1 MNLSSAHWD
10 SLVGGA
16 GMNPCSEHE
25 ESIGLLASGAL
36 DQGEK
41 DVLHRHMRSCP
52 ACREYYRSMRALCD
66 GISEWARS
74 MDHVPVPDG
83 LHKRVAERIMTGTYT
98 QKVRSGIRL
107 LHLWRSL
114 VRQPAVW
121 ASLAA
126 CLLVGMSCWYLL
138 LRGERMAEKPT
149 AVGDSRQPAD
159 LVRGAPASRSPVTPS
174 YEVYLE
180 ELYRSPDRLYSLLD
194 EHAAK
199 LMPTWRGEPGL
210 ELAHVWSWTKYAEDK
225 EEQP

>member
-1 MNLSSAHWD
+1 
-10 SLVGGA
+10 
-16 GMNPCSEHE
+16 MNPCSEHE

-74 MDHVPVPDG
+74 MDHVPVPND
-83 LHKRVAERIMTGTYT
+83 LHKRVAEGIMTGPYT
-98 QKVRSGIRL
+98 QKVRSGVRL
-107 LHLWRSL
+107 LPWWRSL

-126 CLLVGMSCWYLL
+126 CLVVLVSCWYLL
-138 LRGERMAEKPT
+138 LRGEGMAEKPT
-149 AVGDSRQPAD
+149 AVGDGPHPAD
-159 LVRGAPASRSPVTPS
+159 LGGEVSASRRSVIPS